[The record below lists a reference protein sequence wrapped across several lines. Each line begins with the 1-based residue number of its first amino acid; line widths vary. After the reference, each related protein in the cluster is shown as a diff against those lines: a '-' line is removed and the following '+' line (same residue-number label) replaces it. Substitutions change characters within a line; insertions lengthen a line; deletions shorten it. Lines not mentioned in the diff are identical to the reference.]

1 MKKIL
6 SILAAALL
14 LTACEK
20 QIDIDI
26 ENSESMVVVKALNEA
41 GNPLVVDLTYSRPTF
56 GSFYVRYGE
65 DYFPKVTDAT
75 VTLSIDGGAVDTAT
89 RNGGTYTFAH
99 IPQTGEELKLTV
111 SVPGHDEVTAS
122 ATVPAMPTVSAIDTS
137 NIGNG
142 YNYDYYNPI
151 LNTTIHFTITDPMET
166 ADFYSV
172 RLREVASTIIT
183 QYDSDRNII
192 SRDTSVDDNYMWFS
206 CTDYLLV
213 NSTDIDDVL
222 DVEDP
227 TASTTYYG
235 REMLFTDATI
245 NGQSHR
251 IRIAPEYG
259 FSYEYIDYD
268 ADSVE
273 HTTIVTLYLEVT
285 ALSRDI
291 YLYRQ
296 TMNNYDYDEILSF
309 FSEPIQVHSNINGG
323 IGIFGVSTK
332 TVNKVFSVTLQ

>member
-6 SILAAALL
+6 NILAAALL

-26 ENSESMVVVKALNEA
+26 ENSESMVVVKASNEA
-41 GNPLVVDLTYSRPTF
+41 GSPMVVDLTYSRPTF

-75 VTLSIDGGAVDTAT
+75 VTLCVEGGATETAT

-111 SVPGHDEVTAS
+111 SVPGHDEVTS
-122 ATVPAMPTVSAIDTS
+122 TATVPAMPAISAIDTS
-137 NIGNG
+137 NIGNDYEYG
-142 YNYDYYNPI
+142 YYSPA
-151 LNTTIHFTITDPMET
+151 LNTTINFTITDPTET
-166 ADFYSV
+166 ADFYSI
-172 RLREVASTIIT
+172 RLREVASTVIT
-183 QYDSDRNII
+183 QYDNNRNII

-213 NSTDIDDVL
+213 NSTDIEDVL

-227 TASTTYYG
+227 TASSTYYG

-251 IRIAPEYG
+251 IKITPEYG
-259 FSYEYIDYD
+259 FTYEYIDYD
-268 ADSVE
+268 ADHVE
-273 HTTIVTLYLEVT
+273 HTTTVTLYLEVT
-285 ALSRDI
+285 ALTRDV

-309 FSEPIQVHSNINGG
+309 FSEPTQLHSNINGG

-332 TVNKVFSVTLQ
+332 TVNKVFTVTLQ